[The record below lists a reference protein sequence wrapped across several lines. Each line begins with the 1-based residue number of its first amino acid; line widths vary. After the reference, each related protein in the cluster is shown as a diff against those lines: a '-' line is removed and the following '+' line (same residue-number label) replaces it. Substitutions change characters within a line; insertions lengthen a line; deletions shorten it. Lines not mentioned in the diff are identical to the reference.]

1 MPKKQGKTQNRETK
15 KGKCQMWKT
24 PAKNQQKTGV
34 TGVVGLKFIYEYQKI
49 WPVVII
55 TGFQINERPR
65 VITTAQV
72 RS

>member
-34 TGVVGLKFIYEYQKI
+34 MEVDRLESLFMNIKRFGPL
-49 WPVVII
+49 
-55 TGFQINERPR
+55 
-65 VITTAQV
+65 
-72 RS
+72 